1 MSEIFPIL
9 GVAGRPVLHS
19 MSPVIFR
26 ELFRASGSKAAYIR
40 MAAASAAE
48 AIAVFRALGMRG
60 MNLTAP
66 FKEQAAAA
74 LAGSRGEKLSPDAL
88 LLGAVNCLVPLK
100 GGGILGANTDPEGVA
115 GALRLRGVDPAG
127 KRCLV
132 LGAGGA
138 GKAAALALV
147 SGGGDVVVVNR
158 TRSRADEVAALLGCA
173 SASLDE
179 LPELASRA
187 EIIASTLAS
196 EDLPDPE
203 AWMPD
208 AGGPG
213 GYAVG
218 RPAVLDADYKTGA
231 LARFAA
237 SRGLIV
243 ATGADW
249 LVGQALPAHRLFM
262 GDGVPAFG
270 AGSSEALAALLA
282 RSPRAYA
289 HARKVAIIGL
299 MGAGKTEA
307 GKALARLMNAPF
319 VDSDREIEAEAGRS
333 IPELFASEGEAA
345 FRAREARVIDRI
357 TSKPGSAVVSTGG
370 GAAASETCASMLT
383 ERCTVVWLYVSPRT
397 AAARSS
403 GSSRP
408 LLAGCDPEARLAAI
422 EAERRGA
429 YSSAAD
435 LLVSTEGR
443 GAGEVAEVIHDEID
457 RLS

>member
-1 MSEIFPIL
+1 
-9 GVAGRPVLHS
+9 

-26 ELFRASGSKAAYIR
+26 ELFRVSGVKAAYIR
-40 MAAASAAE
+40 VAAASATE

-66 FKEQAAAA
+66 FKEEAVAA
-74 LAGSRGEKLSPDAL
+74 LAPSRVDTLSPDAR
-88 LLGAVNCLVPLK
+88 LLGAVNCLVPLE
-100 GGGILGANTDPEGVA
+100 GGRILGANTDPEGVK

-147 SGGGDVVVVNR
+147 SGGGDVVVANR

-179 LPELASRA
+179 LPELAGRA
-187 EIIASTLAS
+187 DIIASTLAS
-196 EDLPDPE
+196 GDLPDPE

-208 AGGPG
+208 ARGPG
-213 GYAVG
+213 GNAAG
-218 RPAVLDADYKTGA
+218 RRPAVLDADYKTGA

-237 SRGLIV
+237 SRGLVV

-249 LVGQALPAHRLFM
+249 LVGQALPAYRLFM
-262 GDGVPAFG
+262 GDGVPAFD
-270 AGSSEALAALLA
+270 ANSSEALAALLA

-289 HARKVAIIGL
+289 DGRKVAIIGL
-299 MGAGKTEA
+299 MGAGKTES
-307 GKALARLMNAPF
+307 GKALARLMNAAF

-345 FRAREARVIDRI
+345 FRAREARIIDRI
-357 TSKPGSAVVSTGG
+357 TSTPGPAVVSTGG
-370 GAAASETCASMLT
+370 GAAASEACAAMLSK
-383 ERCTVVWLYVSPRT
+383 RCTVVWLYVSPRT

-408 LLAGCDPEARLAAI
+408 LLAGGDPEVRLAAI
-422 EAERRGA
+422 EAARRGA
-429 YSSAAD
+429 YASAAD

-443 GAGEVAEVIHDEID
+443 GAGETAEVIHDEID